1 MYSGFTSLGSLSHFE
16 CCWLLPLYDT
26 FFPWAPWP
34 HFCKLLFFFPLP
46 LRVLL
51 HLCQIVC
58 LWPAVRQGSPGGSV
72 VKNPP
77 TNAGDVG
84 VIPGLG
90 RSLGEGNGNPLQ
102 YSCLGNPMDRGAW
115 RLWSIGWQRGG
126 YDWNDQASTH
136 ACAHTHTH
144 THTIKASNPL
154 WMLFCLLATALFLFS
169 LRHNQFISNSLS
181 FFGLQ
186 PSGFRTTEIALGQI
200 AK

>member
-102 YSCLGNPMDRGAW
+102 YSCLENPTDRGV
-115 RLWSIGWQRGG
+115 WQAIVPGVTEES
-126 YDWNDQASTH
+126 D
-136 ACAHTHTH
+136 
-144 THTIKASNPL
+144 
-154 WMLFCLLATALFLFS
+154 
-169 LRHNQFISNSLS
+169 
-181 FFGLQ
+181 
-186 PSGFRTTEIALGQI
+186 TTERLSNNNKRLRIRWHSDHRSFQKSRKDENSEAFCKAQSFQEAGWR
-200 AK
+200 